1 MGFACC
7 SSCGCRVVVVAV
19 DVCMR
24 DAVVALVATAA
35 AVSTAAA
42 VVVVAAVV
50 TVVVAGC
57 C

>member
-7 SSCGCRVVVVAV
+7 SSFGCRVVVVAV

-42 VVVVAAVV
+42 VVVVAAAV